1 LEKTVIYEIPSLF
14 RDDFRIRG
22 YRFGSGR
29 KSLCIVGNVRG
40 NEYQQIYICSQVVAE
55 MKKLEAAGLLCEDR
69 EVLIVPSLNPSSMNI
84 GKRFWPTDNTDIN
97 RMFPGYALGETTQRI
112 ADGVFKVISEYENG
126 IQLASFYMP
135 GRFSP
140 HVRLMNT
147 GYANVSKAH
156 DFGLPYI
163 VKRIPRPYD
172 TTTLNYNWQLWETDA
187 YSLYSTTT
195 STIDEAGKDLMIE
208 AILRFMRKN
217 GILKST
223 VESQEAHE
231 TGHGANHTGENKA
244 ENRAKSGTKTVT
256 ASRVFQDRTLV
267 SVRPSLSGIYQGHAT
282 VNQSVAMGACLAE
295 ILDAHEGHIIQ
306 RLISPVDGVVFFH
319 HDAPLVYANTAVL
332 KILPNE

>member
-22 YRFGSGR
+22 YRFGCG
-29 KSLCIVGNVRG
+29 KKALCLVGSVRG
-40 NEYQQIYICSQVVAE
+40 NEYQQIYICSQMVAE
-55 MKKLEAAGLLCEDR
+55 MKRLEAAGMLCEDQ
-69 EVLIVPSLNPSSMNI
+69 EILIIPSLNPSSMNI
-84 GKRFWPTDNTDIN
+84 DKRFWPTDNTDIN

-112 ADGVFKVISEYENG
+112 ADGVFKVISEYANG

-147 GYANVSKAH
+147 DYANVEKAR

-172 TTTLNYNWQLWETDA
+172 TTTLNYNWQLWGTDA

-195 STIDEAGKDLMIE
+195 STIDEESKTLIID
-208 AILRFMRKN
+208 AILRFMRQN
-217 GILKST
+217 GMIKEMAT
-223 VESQEAHE
+223 
-231 TGHGANHTGENKA
+231 
-244 ENRAKSGTKTVT
+244 AKSAT
-256 ASRVFQDRTLV
+256 AAETPIEMPSRIFQDRTLV
-267 SVRPSLSGIYQGHAT
+267 SVRPSLSGIYQGHAV
-282 VNQSVAMGACLAE
+282 VNQPVAMGACLAE
-295 ILDAHEGHIIQ
+295 ILDAQEGHIIQ
-306 RLISPVDGVVFFH
+306 RLVSPVDGVVFFH

-332 KILPNE
+332 KILPNG